1 MTIEKP
7 LASEF
12 NQFYSNYISKVPE
25 VGPYVL
31 MKDQIRPFEK
41 LRALSDKDAGY
52 RYAEGKWTVRELLGH
67 VCDTE
72 RLFTYRLLHIARGD
86 QAPLAGMDEKAWNAT
101 AAHNGRRLQD
111 IGDEMVAV
119 RRATVKLVESLD
131 PSALT
136 RTGTANSY
144 PISARALVWIIPG
157 HAQHHINVLRER
169 YGIGI

>member
-1 MTIEKP
+1 MTFEKP
-7 LASEF
+7 QPSEYNPF
-12 NQFYSNYISKVPE
+12 DEGYISKVPE

-41 LRALSDKDAGY
+41 LRALADKDAAY

-101 AAHNGRRLQD
+101 AAHDRRRLQD

-119 RRATVKLVESLD
+119 RRSTVKLIESLD
-131 PSALT
+131 PSALA
-136 RTGTANSY
+136 RSGVANSY
-144 PISARALVWIIPG
+144 PITARALVWIIPG

-169 YGIGI
+169 YGIAI